1 MTDTSTTS
9 IHALAEWI
17 IVDGGYDGYRAALG
31 LTAELASVGAADVAR
46 AIADEPA
53 ATGDNRLDALFGALA
68 EHVAFHRDI
77 DAPTWCD
84 GPTRFL
90 REAWFPVDLPS
101 VRVRAL
107 VSSPAS
113 FWRRGVYID
122 RSDLDRA

>member
-1 MTDTSTTS
+1 MTDISTTS
-9 IHALAEWI
+9 LHALAEWI
-17 IVDGGYDGYRAALG
+17 IVDGGDDAYRAALG
-31 LTAELASVGAADVAR
+31 LTAELASVNAVDVAR
-46 AIADEPA
+46 AIANEPA
-53 ATGDNRLDALFGALA
+53 PTGDARVDALLGAVA

-77 DAPTWCD
+77 EAPAWCSAS
-84 GPTRFL
+84 TRFL
-90 REAWFPVDLPS
+90 HEAWFPVDLPS